1 MLEKLKDKKTAIIAT
16 LFAMFLWGSD
26 MPVIKTTYKEM
37 GVAASNTGAQI
48 LIAGFRFF
56 LAGVLAFI
64 YFRSFNEEKLDKK
77 NINIKY
83 IIILSLIQTSIQ
95 YIFYYVGMSNTS
107 GVKSSIIQATNSFLV
122 VIISIIMLPNE
133 KINLQT
139 IIAIILGTLGI
150 IVVNGGFTNMSSE
163 FKFIGEGFILIATT
177 FNALSSV
184 FVRKYGASQNEMFTT
199 ASQFIIGSIILIVTG
214 LFTKKISLT
223 VTPLAIILIIY
234 GAFISATSYIIW
246 NTVLRYHSANE
257 MGVYKL
263 FVPIFGSLLSVWGLH
278 EDFTID
284 LLIGLILVILGS
296 IVLNLDTKNNKKKTS
311 V

>member
-1 MLEKLKDKKTAIIAT
+1 MLEKLKNKKTAIVAT
-16 LFAMFLWGSD
+16 LFAMFLWGSA
-26 MPVIKTTYKEM
+26 MPVIKTTYNEM
-37 GVAASNTGAQI
+37 GVTPSDTGAQI

-64 YFRSFNEEKLDKK
+64 YFRAFNEEKVDRK

-122 VIISIIMLPNE
+122 VIISIIMLPKE

-139 IIAIILGTLGI
+139 ILAILLGTLGI
-150 IVVNGGFTNMSSE
+150 IVVNGGFANMSSE
-163 FKFIGEGFILIATT
+163 FKFIGESFILIATT

-214 LFTKKISLT
+214 LFTKKISLNIT
-223 VTPLAIILIIY
+223 AL
-234 GAFISATSYIIW
+234 
-246 NTVLRYHSANE
+246 
-257 MGVYKL
+257 
-263 FVPIFGSLLSVWGLH
+263 
-278 EDFTID
+278 
-284 LLIGLILVILGS
+284 
-296 IVLNLDTKNNKKKTS
+296 
-311 V
+311 

>member
-16 LFAMFLWGSD
+16 LFAMFLWGSA

-83 IIILSLIQTSIQ
+83 IIIPSLIQTSIQ

-107 GVKSSIIQATNSFLV
+107 GVKS
-122 VIISIIMLPNE
+122 
-133 KINLQT
+133 
-139 IIAIILGTLGI
+139 
-150 IVVNGGFTNMSSE
+150 
-163 FKFIGEGFILIATT
+163 ATT

>member
-16 LFAMFLWGSD
+16 LFAMFLWGSA

-139 IIAIILGTLGI
+139 IIAILGTLGI

-223 VTPLAIILIIY
+223 LTPLAIILIIY